1 MALTDRCGSCDK
13 VITGEFFVVETSK
26 GYIKTIPFHISP
38 RECADQEPLRKEFH
52 HHSKRGH
59 IRSFSAQGYSRAWA
73 WLYRVNGYSW
83 YANYDM
89 SVWFYGMG
97 CQGNLWLRHRRSGH
111 VLPRY
116 GVRCLWYT
124 SYRTYTWRLRG
135 TRCRLMNTD
144 AVSVTRLLYFPAA

>member
-13 VITGEFFVVETSK
+13 VITGESLVVEINK

-59 IRSFSAQGYSRAWA
+59 IRSFAARGHSRTWA
-73 WLYRVNGYSW
+73 WLYRVYGHSW
-83 YANYDM
+83 YTNYDM
-89 SVWFYGMG
+89 SVWLYGMG
-97 CQGNLWLRHRRSGH
+97 RQDNLRPRDRRGGH

-116 GVRCLWYT
+116 GMFYLWYT
-124 SYRTYTWRLRG
+124 SYCTYTWRLRG
-135 TRCRLMNTD
+135 TRCRPMNTD
-144 AVSVTRLLYFPAA
+144 VVSVTRLLYFPVT